1 MWRSERDIDGAIK
14 GNVQDRPANR
24 QNSTEV
30 APNHFRT
37 PQRTSMES
45 TNRASEAKA
54 GTERKAFAARL
65 HAVHSHRT
73 LLKRPRRASSFFG
86 RHCSPKGTSPTSRSY
101 AFRYLAQHSV
111 DGLSPQKERLATMIC
126 PISKRFLGHF
136 FAPPQR
142 PVWFRLPAKPI
153 QLATSKASIRRSM
166 LPNRRHVSP
175 ERLHRVRTL
184 KNIDDWY
191 NPRIHN
197 YNSKWKC
204 GVRAREG
211 FLPISPLRC
220 MVLSGEPERVKRV
233 RLPLISRRV
242 PSV

>member
-153 QLATSKASIRRSM
+153 QLAVAKPPSAAACFRTGATSLRNVFIAFAPSKTLTIGTIR
-166 LPNRRHVSP
+166 
-175 ERLHRVRTL
+175 
-184 KNIDDWY
+184 
-191 NPRIHN
+191 
-197 YNSKWKC
+197 
-204 GVRAREG
+204 G
-211 FLPISPLRC
+211 FTITTQNGN
-220 MVLSGEPERVKRV
+220 VG
-233 RLPLISRRV
+233 
-242 PSV
+242 